1 MQKQIG
7 NSELI
12 INEDGSIF
20 HLHLRPEQ
28 IASKII
34 LVGDPARVNQ
44 ISQYFDSIDC
54 DITNREFH
62 TITGHYKRKRITV
75 VSHGI
80 GGDNIDIVLSELDAL
95 ANIDFKT
102 RLINK
107 EFKQLTIV
115 RIGTSGALQPDLSIG
130 SQVITEKAIGYDN
143 VLFFYK
149 NNEKIRDLSFEKIF
163 SENLGSSLFKN
174 VHPYIVQASSPL
186 LNQIAQNDTIKGITI
201 SANGFYGPQGR
212 TLRIAIEDPNINQKI
227 KSFSFNGKRICNY
240 EMEGAALIGLSALMG
255 HQAVTICCIIANR
268 DKQEMKVDYKEKIN
282 ELIKKVINRI

>member
-7 NSELI
+7 SSELI

-20 HLHLRPEQ
+20 HLHLRPDQ
-28 IASKII
+28 LSSKII

-44 ISQYFDSIDC
+44 IAKHFDTIEY

-62 TITGHYKRKRITV
+62 TITGYYNEKRITAI
-75 VSHGI
+75 SHGI

-107 EFKQLTIV
+107 EFRQLSLV
-115 RIGTSGALQPDLSIG
+115 RIGTSGALHPDILIG
-130 SQVITEKAIGYDN
+130 SQIISEKAIGYDN

-149 NNEKIRDLSFEKIF
+149 DNEKIRDQSFEKAF
-163 SENLGSSLFKN
+163 STNLSSSLFKN
-174 VHPYIVQASSPL
+174 VHPYAVQASIPL
-186 LNQIAQNDTIKGITI
+186 LNQIAQKDTPKGITI

-212 TLRIAIEDPNINQKI
+212 ALRIAIEDPNINKKI
-227 KSFSFNGKRICNY
+227 KDFSFNHQKICNY
-240 EMEGAALIGLSALMG
+240 EMEGAALMGLAALMG

-268 DKQEMKVDYKEKIN
+268 DNQEMDVDYKEKIN
-282 ELIKKVINRI
+282 ELIKKVIDRI